1 MQIQRVSDQVEPEAM
16 IEPTEATAAHGLRIR
31 AGNRTHLVLFRKGN
45 ADAILQG
52 GGLET
57 DGQVAAVEIGPDE
70 SIVRAIAIG
79 ARKLRFNGQTLLDAD
94 KPQDWSSDRQ

>member
-1 MQIQRVSDQVEPEAM
+1 MQIRRVNDQVDPEAM
-16 IEPTEATAAHGLRIR
+16 IEPTEASAAHGLRIR

-45 ADAILQG
+45 ADTLLQG

-57 DGQVAAVEIGPDE
+57 DGQVATVEFGPDE
-70 SIVRAIAIG
+70 NIVRAMAVG

-94 KPQDWSSDRQ
+94 KPQDWSSDRR